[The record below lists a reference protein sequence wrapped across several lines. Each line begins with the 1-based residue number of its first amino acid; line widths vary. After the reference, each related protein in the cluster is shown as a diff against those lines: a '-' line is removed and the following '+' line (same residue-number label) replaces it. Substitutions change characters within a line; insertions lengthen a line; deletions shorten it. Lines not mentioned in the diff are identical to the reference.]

1 MYYLNTNAQIILF
14 QDTLNSEIYVDKS
27 MLIEKISPMIRTNS
41 KYICITRPRRFGK
54 TVNANMLGRITQKD
68 MIRILFFF
76 FYKLPVQRTLKA
88 ISISIM

>member
-1 MYYLNTNAQIILF
+1 MGRYVNPDNSAF
-14 QDTLNSEIYVDKS
+14 QVALNSEIYVDKS

-68 MIRILFFF
+68 MIRILF
-76 FYKLPVQRTLKA
+76 LQN
-88 ISISIM
+88 

>member
-41 KYICITRPRRFGK
+41 KYICITRP
-54 TVNANMLGRITQKD
+54 
-68 MIRILFFF
+68 
-76 FYKLPVQRTLKA
+76 VQRTLKA

>member
-41 KYICITRPRRFGK
+41 KYICITRPRRLGK
-54 TVNANMLGRITQKD
+54 TVNANMLARITQKD
-68 MIRILFFF
+68 MIRILF
-76 FYKLPVQRTLKA
+76 LQN
-88 ISISIM
+88 

>member
-54 TVNANMLGRITQKD
+54 TVHANMLWRITQKD
-68 MIRILFFF
+68 MIRILF
-76 FYKLPVQRTLKA
+76 LQN
-88 ISISIM
+88 

>member
-41 KYICITRPRRFGK
+41 KYI
-54 TVNANMLGRITQKD
+54 
-68 MIRILFFF
+68 
-76 FYKLPVQRTLKA
+76 
-88 ISISIM
+88 

>member
-54 TVNANMLGRITQKD
+54 TICWGRITQKD
-68 MIRILFFF
+68 MIRILF
-76 FYKLPVQRTLKA
+76 LQN
-88 ISISIM
+88 